1 MEYKYCG
8 CGRKLYSGMSWGGNT
23 YELDDW
29 IEKYGEKC
37 AFCIFADK
45 HIKEKIKI
53 KVKRK

>member
-1 MEYKYCG
+1 MEIKYCG
-8 CGRKLYSGMSWGGNT
+8 CGRKLYSGMSWGGKT
-23 YELDDW
+23 YTLEDW
-29 IEKYGEKC
+29 IEEYGEKC